1 MEDIYKIAA
10 NGGISDAE
18 LKDALKASLAGRTL
32 QKVLILPPD
41 FTRFHSQAGKITGI
55 YYHLLTE
62 RGVQTDIMPA
72 LGTHEPVSKEQW
84 EIMFK
89 GIPYETMTG
98 GMMWSKSAK
107 YRQAIWKK
115 SQMASGMNRS
125 AWRSTAA

>member
-18 LKDALKASLAGRTL
+18 LKEALEKSLAGRTL

-62 RGVQTDIMPA
+62 RGVQADPWHTRAGVQRAVGDHVQGHS
-72 LGTHEPVSKEQW
+72 L
-84 EIMFK
+84 
-89 GIPYETMTG
+89 
-98 GMMWSKSAK
+98 
-107 YRQAIWKK
+107 
-115 SQMASGMNRS
+115 
-125 AWRSTAA
+125 

>member
-18 LKDALKASLAGRTL
+18 LKDALKASLEGRTL
-32 QKVLILPPD
+32 QKVLIIPPD

-62 RGVQTDIMPA
+62 RGVQADIMPA

-89 GIPYETMTG
+89 GIPYESMIVHD
-98 GMMWSKSAK
+98 W
-107 YRQAIWKK
+107 RQDVYKRQVQNCKNIDTCDLLPAPSWCL
-115 SQMASGMNRS
+115 
-125 AWRSTAA
+125 